1 MKKWKQSTVAYLAG
15 NISVVF
21 NLFPSP
27 SGTGNRSRE
36 EFSTTWPK
44 ERCLQI
50 FEGKERKK
58 ERFFSFLLY
67 SLISFNF

>member
-27 SGTGNRSRE
+27 SGTGSRSRE

-58 ERFFSFLLY
+58 KRDFFLFCY
-67 SLISFNF
+67 IH